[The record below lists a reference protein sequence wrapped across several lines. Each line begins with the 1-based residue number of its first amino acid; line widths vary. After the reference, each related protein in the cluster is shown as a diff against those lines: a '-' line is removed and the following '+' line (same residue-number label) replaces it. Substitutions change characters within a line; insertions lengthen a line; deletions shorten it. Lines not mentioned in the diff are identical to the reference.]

1 MPGGQISKTRW
12 KIRESSKNSDLYL
25 LAVGMR
31 KVEIFTCPGVGF
43 QKLDGKLEEV
53 RKTQID
59 ICWLTKWEKMRFSH
73 ARGSDFEN

>member
-1 MPGGQISKTRW
+1 MPGGPISKTRW
-12 KIRESSKNSDLYL
+12 RIRESSTNSDSYL

-53 RKTQID
+53 RKSQID
-59 ICWLTKWEKMRFSH
+59 ICWLTE
-73 ARGSDFEN
+73 